1 VKNVHGPKPPLWPT
15 SLPSA
20 RGPPPAFP
28 RARPSCSP
36 ARLPPLGDTDAWGP
50 RVGPVSSAS
59 RAQDAELSVTNLAG
73 EPASVAAESR
83 ASRDSNLPWTV
94 YERGR
99 LPSQSTEAPRAGSH
113 PRRPN
118 LREEWMPPRLF
129 LPSS

>member
-1 VKNVHGPKPPLWPT
+1 MKERKWEKKKKKAKTLFGPASNHFGPT
-15 SLPSA
+15 
-20 RGPPPAFP
+20 
-28 RARPSCSP
+28 
-36 ARLPPLGDTDAWGP
+36 ARLPLLGDTDAWGP

-118 LREEWMPPRLF
+118 LREEREEWMPSRLF